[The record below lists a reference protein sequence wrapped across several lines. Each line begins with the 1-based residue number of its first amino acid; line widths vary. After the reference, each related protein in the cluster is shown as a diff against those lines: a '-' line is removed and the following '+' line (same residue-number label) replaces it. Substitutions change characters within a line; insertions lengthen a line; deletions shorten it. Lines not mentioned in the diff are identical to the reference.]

1 MTIRS
6 AALAVALLAGAAGTA
21 LAQATDTIAPQP
33 FPAPWLLSYFPYVGG
48 GAGGGPVL
56 MGRVRY
62 FQPAPWQDRVTYRAD
77 VTAEA
82 GVGLHGSWLARVGAT
97 APLLAPGWRGSAS
110 AGIVHDTRANFFGLG
125 NATVFDQSRETTD
138 TFAYQMQFEDASA
151 RAELAR
157 QIVGGVWVVAGGAV
171 AHDRFRA
178 LPGLSEFRTAYGD
191 ESSDTDVSGKVEL
204 VLDTRDVEWDPERG
218 VVAELGVQKGS
229 GGDGYTRYFGVAR
242 GYYAIIPGTVVAAR
256 VAASDLHGSPPLA
269 ARLRIPAWES
279 PIRAYGGSS
288 GNRGLKGNRLAGTGV
303 LMGNLEVRQ
312 TITTIQHALTVGV
325 LGFVDG
331 GRVFEGE
338 RLRFTTEDLAV
349 SGGGGVFMRLLADN
363 TVTFNVAT
371 GPDGV
376 RLSASG
382 GWAF

>member
-1 MTIRS
+1 
-6 AALAVALLAGAAGTA
+6 
-21 LAQATDTIAPQP
+21 
-33 FPAPWLLSYFPYVGG
+33 
-48 GAGGGPVL
+48 
-56 MGRVRY
+56 
-62 FQPAPWQDRVTYRAD
+62 
-77 VTAEA
+77 
-82 GVGLHGSWLARVGAT
+82 
-97 APLLAPGWRGSAS
+97 
-110 AGIVHDTRANFFGLG
+110 
-125 NATVFDQSRETTD
+125 
-138 TFAYQMQFEDASA
+138 
-151 RAELAR
+151 
-157 QIVGGVWVVAGGAV
+157 VWVVAGGAV